1 MGLEESYEGSYEKG
15 TFYFNENVNYGI
27 MFQNDSKKINKK

>member
-1 MGLEESYEGSYEKG
+1 MGLEGSYEGSCGKG
-15 TFYFNENVNYGI
+15 IFYFNENVNYGI